1 MKTVQKI
8 IVTALAGTA
17 RLLFFCDVKLPG
29 IRRMRMDGSAPKLL
43 SSSARQMVKPVG
55 LTLDLAARHLYWAD
69 AYLDTVERVDYNGE
83 NRVQVLWVSSLCV
96 QVLWVSSHRVQVLW
110 VSSHRVQVLWV
121 SSHRV
126 HVLWVSSLCVQ
137 VLWVNSHRMQ
147 ALWVSSHRVQVLR
160 VSTKQPSHADALYSP
175 LPFEGARGSP
185 THMTEHTH
193 VRLE

>member
-96 QVLWVSSHRVQVLW
+96 QVLWV
-110 VSSHRVQVLWV
+110 
-121 SSHRV
+121 
-126 HVLWVSSLCVQ
+126 
-137 VLWVNSHRMQ
+137 NSHRMQ